1 MANFIIQ
8 ILRSKFAFASN
19 SFFESTLDWNLTK
32 NTAKEV
38 DFVSVF
44 NGKKNEDGDTKA
56 TLLIVSD
63 DKEVMFWCAQ
73 KQIAYQAPKP
83 SHKVNLLMAFW
94 DGTSYRTMP
103 EEMVDPNSEKIDNTI
118 QSVRESNKDCRVIN
132 RYPTINYR
140 VNQKLKALMAK
151 GIIPTLDLAMDNF
164 HKENNKANNIRG
176 MVTWGDEPRAIDPDT
191 GVEFTK
197 EEHDQNRDILK
208 AYDFNASLWKG
219 VYQSLEATK

>member
-8 ILRSKFAFASN
+8 ILRSKIAFASN

-44 NGKKNEDGDTKA
+44 NGEKNEDGDTKPK
-56 TLLIVSD
+56 LLIVSD

-83 SHKVNLLMAFW
+83 SDKVNLLMAFW

-103 EEMVDPNSEKIDNTI
+103 EEMVDPNSSVIDNMI
-118 QSVRESNKDCRVIN
+118 QVIRSRTKNCRVIN
-132 RYPTINYR
+132 RYPTINFR

-151 GIIPTLDLAMDNF
+151 GIIPTLDLAMENF
-164 HKENNKANNIRG
+164 HKENQKANDIRG
-176 MVTWGDEPRAIDPDT
+176 MVTGGDEPRPIDPDT
-191 GVEFTK
+191 GIEYTK
-197 EEHDQNRDILK
+197 EEHDQKRDILS

-219 VYQSLEATK
+219 VYQSLEASK